1 MRKLIV
7 NMIYALVL
15 TSMCLWHSVDMTE
28 EVKIISVREGDPL
41 ALHTDVDEVSRYL
54 LIQWMFENT
63 RIAEV
68 NRLSKINST
77 YDGPEETFRGRLKL
91 DQTGSLT
98 ITNTRSTDS
107 GLYKLSIYKLQ
118 QISYIHFQVTIY
130 GRSSGS
136 DCVSSKCTKSNSV
149 TNQPDETDI
158 TKLPQS
164 TSAEVKT
171 ISVMEGDSVTL
182 HTGVTDVQKYLLIQ
196 WMLENTR
203 IAEVNRLA
211 QNRAAYDG
219 PHGRFRDRLK
229 LDETGSL
236 IIINTTTTDSGL
248 YKLTLVIQESIYVN
262 FNLTV
267 YVSSSPEKS
276 LISLMNNQTE
286 DANITDLH
294 QTSSDSFYCC
304 GLPETVIRLVICA
317 LVGVV
322 VLALLVYDVRATRLE
337 LRRAEETRLYHQI
350 PEVKSELQPELSRKM
365 SNRYVY

>member
-1 MRKLIV
+1 
-7 NMIYALVL
+7 MIYALVL

-28 EVKIISVREGDPL
+28 EVKIISVKEGDPL
-41 ALHTDVDEVSRYL
+41 TLHTDIDEVSRYL

-68 NRLSKINST
+68 NRLAKINST

-107 GLYKLSIYKLQ
+107 GRYNLMILRGQS
-118 QISYIHFQVTIY
+118 SYFQVTIY

-158 TKLPQS
+158 TELPQS
-164 TSAEVKT
+164 TSEEVKT

-182 HTGVTDVQKYLLIQ
+182 HTGVTDVQKYLLMQ
-196 WMLENTR
+196 WMFKNTR

-211 QNRAAYDG
+211 QNRVTYDG
-219 PHGRFRDRLK
+219 PDGRFRDRLK

-262 FNLTV
+262 FKLTV
-267 YVSSSPEKS
+267 NVSSSPEKS
-276 LISLMNNQTE
+276 SISLMNNQTE
-286 DANITDLH
+286 DANITDLY